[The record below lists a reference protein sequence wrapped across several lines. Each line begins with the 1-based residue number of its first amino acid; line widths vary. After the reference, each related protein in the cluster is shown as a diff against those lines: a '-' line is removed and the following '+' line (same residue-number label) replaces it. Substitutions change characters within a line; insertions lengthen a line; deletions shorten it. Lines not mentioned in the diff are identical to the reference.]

1 MISLNN
7 LLNTSEDLLISTRN
21 RDEFNNLMQFLET
34 KEYRWVSGDTPTSQL
49 HLWNTYGTY
58 TIVHIRPRKRISY
71 GNTENYK
78 GYNVKIFKFSELDI
92 GDWHYQIDFEEIY

>member
-58 TIVHIRPRKRISY
+58 TVVHIRHQKISY
-71 GNTENYK
+71 GSNQIY
-78 GYNVKIFKFSELDI
+78 GNVKIFKFSELDI
-92 GDWHYQIDFEEIY
+92 GDVNYQIDFEEIY

>member
-21 RDEFNNLMQFLET
+21 RDEFNNLMQFLKT
-34 KEYRWVSGDTPTSQL
+34 KKYRWVSGDTPTSQL

-58 TIVHIRPRKRISY
+58 TIVRISHSKRISY
-71 GNTENYK
+71 GSTETYK

-92 GDWHYQIDFEEIY
+92 GDVNYQIDFEEIY